1 MSEQA
6 PLAEQPFIS
15 HLVEL
20 RDRLMRMVLAVLVIF
35 LGLFPFGN
43 DIYIFIADPLMKVL
57 PEGTSMIATQVA
69 SPFLTPFKLALVTA
83 VFIAMPYILHQ
94 FWGFIAPGLYQ
105 HEKRLAFPLLASSVF
120 LFYLGAAFAYAVV
133 FPLVFAFLTGV
144 APEGV
149 AVMTDITHYLDFV
162 LTLFFAFGLAFEV
175 PIATIVL
182 VMAGATTPEK
192 LGAKRPYVIVGAFV
206 IGMLLTPPDIISQ
219 TLLALP
225 MWVLFEVG
233 LLFSRMIQRDRK
245 QRAEEEEQGEADM
258 PAAAGFAAAQSAGA
272 GVAAADIDSAEFEP
286 PDEQAMEDEFDR
298 IEAQFDA
305 LEEGRDTDSAD
316 PGAASRADMDDSDE
330 DDEDGYDEA
339 EVSTE
344 LETPDDAP
352 PGWTADDSADM
363 LDEEDEF
370 PARTAIE
377 ALVDAKLEQVAAL
390 RATGADEEARRLL
403 YEVLSEGDATQVRV
417 ARNILDQLDN

>member
-1 MSEQA
+1 MSKHS
-6 PLAEQPFIS
+6 PLQEQPFLS

-20 RDRLMRMVLAVLVIF
+20 RDRLMRMVLAILVIF

-69 SPFLTPFKLALVTA
+69 SPFLTPFKLALVSA
-83 VFIAMPYILHQ
+83 VFIAMPYLLYQ

-105 HEKRLAFPLLASSVF
+105 HEKRLAFPLLASSVL
-120 LFYLGAAFAYAVV
+120 LFYLGAAFAYFVV

-182 VMAGATTPEK
+182 VLAGATTPDK
-192 LGAKRPYVIVGAFV
+192 LATKRPYVIVGAFV
-206 IGMLLTPPDIISQ
+206 LGMLLTPPDIISQ

-225 MWVLFEVG
+225 MWVLFEIG
-233 LLFSRMIQRDRK
+233 LLLSRLVVRDRERV
-245 QRAEEEEQGEADM
+245 RAEREAEADADDEDALV
-258 PAAAGFAAAQSAGA
+258 PAGATA
-272 GVAAADIDSAEFEP
+272 GVAGSAKADEVDDGEFKP
-286 PDEQAMEDEFDR
+286 LDDQQMEDEFDR
-298 IEAQFDA
+298 IEREFDA
-305 LEEGRDTDSAD
+305 LGEDVDEQVDASADDTEDDADDGEVADDASGGEDADQPAADDSA
-316 PGAASRADMDDSDE
+316 SE
-330 DDEDGYDEA
+330 
-339 EVSTE
+339 
-344 LETPDDAP
+344 
-352 PGWTADDSADM
+352 WTAEDSADM

-370 PARTAIE
+370 PSRSATE
-377 ALVDAKLEQVAAL
+377 ALVDAKLEQIVAL
-390 RATGADEEARRLL
+390 RETGAFDEARRLL
-403 YEVLSEGDATQVRV
+403 YEVLTEGNETQVKV
-417 ARNILDQLDN
+417 ARNILEQLDS